1 MRLLLTLLFT
11 KTTKILIKKCLLNE
25 CLFHFLK
32 LVLISNIAAS
42 KGLYIFV
49 QNFSLPHNLYHMC
62 LCVCMCMYICVY
74 LYINSIHYMFAC
86 VYTTFVYDLGLQN

>member
-49 QNFSLPHNLYHMC
+49 QNFSLPHNLYQENVFVCVHMHVYMC
-62 LCVCMCMYICVY
+62 VSVYKQHTLYVCVCVYYIC
-74 LYINSIHYMFAC
+74 I
-86 VYTTFVYDLGLQN
+86 